1 MHSGSLIVFLITACF
16 SLSFIAEARLIDGS
30 DNNVIN
36 PTSGTP
42 GQPYLRAISSLN
54 FNQNSSPVTSPTD
67 FLGLTPSGPTTIK
80 CTDNVP
86 AGLYPMPRC
95 ITDVICKYNTPDY
108 NVSALLSYRSFRRT
122 SHFATFFGQYISFDI
137 TSSKNTNPTYPI
149 FLPADDPFYNPNSN
163 FTTSP
168 YQINVPFLPANR
180 SEGNNDTATRN
191 PLLSGINHVT
201 PFLDLN
207 NIYGISDQD
216 AINRLRDT
224 STNKG
229 KLKTYIING
238 QEYPPKNPSDGSY
251 IWGTLDRAFS
261 IFTLAIQTIWVRE
274 HNRLCDELYKKHG
287 SSWTDEQYFQE
298 ARRWVTA
305 FYQKA
310 VAEEYFGAVLGRPLP
325 AYQNYDPNLV
335 PGVDTFF
342 STVTFRYGH
351 SELSDFYRIQ
361 DEYGDTLYNLA
372 LNDIKNLTLLE
383 NVGLERVLWSM
394 ILQRQEEVDVFLADA
409 TKKII
414 NNDNII
420 YDLGAIDI
428 IRSRD
433 RGIPLY
439 NVVRQYFGFPKAQ
452 SFADISNKSIIQE
465 NLAKIYPNGIE
476 TVEAWVG
483 VMSEDH
489 LDGSNFGKVMNA
501 SMVTQYTYLRDSDNF
516 WFEKPEMF
524 TSDERLILRNT
535 TLRDIII
542 RNINNNVE
550 FPQNIWSV
558 QPQITLNSRDD
569 SNYPT
574 KIGSWSQYIVSYRID
589 LTHVHFKVQLQTSDG
604 NGWFGMGFGPEDDG
618 MKGAEFIIGIV
629 TNGNVTLGNYHA
641 DVGGYHPPL
650 RDDKQDPTLV
660 PKFSM
665 SDTKA
670 VTVEF
675 KRLLRPPGK
684 KPISNGAMKY
694 ILAYSPNSN
703 AFTYHQNNRLLFRVN
718 FYNSEISNAAS
729 TDFQKFVKFIHGCG
743 MFFTW
748 CILFPISILIV
759 RYWKHHNQ
767 HLKVHRFIQ
776 LVGGISVSAFGA
788 AAMST
793 VARTQ
798 TPHAWTGL
806 MIYALSFAEL
816 GIGLIAMWGQTSVV
830 SVNKG
835 YPRFTKRFH
844 KIFGL
849 ILLLLAW
856 INLYLGIDTYCLSY
870 GYDSSVWKIA
880 YCCWIAILIV
890 TFITFDFWWRVG
902 GAFNRML
909 WIKYEPVAEK
919 TMVHAHYKIEDY
931 VKLPEFTWEEINER
945 VQRGAYLVVCDGL
958 VVDFRNF
965 YCSHPGGSQILLNV
979 IGTDITND
987 FYKTHAGKIVEDFD
1001 FSEALLIP
1009 KDTTS
1014 RNYSSVLA
1022 KHTDHLRGRPTPR
1035 RKLTVAKF
1043 VDNINVRYYSREPL
1057 AQHAHSRFAKQ
1068 KIASMVIGKVN
1079 EKLCEKG
1086 LVIPGDGSAYQNI
1099 ERKSVEIDTKN
1110 IKFHRYKLTSKKMVN
1125 ANVKCPVMSFTFSK
1139 VHQDGKDIYTG
1150 KFLPGHYIEVQSR
1163 VNDQIVIR
1171 SYTPL
1176 EGSLSKS
1183 FIIYVKIYPRGL
1195 FSQHLN
1201 EQLIGYEI
1209 QARGPFDVCNRES
1222 CLASTKAEP
1231 LSPAQKSILFSPTRL
1246 HNPYIRLIGTLPTSK
1261 TSLLN
1266 PDSPD
1271 GCWDELYMIAGGTG
1285 ITPMLQLIKYYL
1297 EQSMKQ
1303 KNDTNKYKRM
1313 HLLFGNSKIED
1324 VIDGELLEDI
1334 ALSSRGQLTVTYCL
1348 SEPPPGWGGLRGRID
1363 KQKIQEW
1370 MNLMKSTFLL
1380 TPNKS
1385 QMNILQSHSIRSI
1398 NMQSQSS
1405 SPTLEPQSPF
1415 MQPYYE
1421 ETLQITPILQ
1431 YQSESMRTLSMESK
1445 SSIIQSEQPNDNQIY
1460 EDYIISTGPI
1470 LKPELLTKKSGSLTI
1485 DPDLANAGEN
1495 YGMLH
1500 GKIIVSGPSG
1510 MLFTVEQALV
1520 EVGFKERNVI
1530 ILH

>member
-16 SLSFIAEARLIDGS
+16 SLSFIVEARLIDGS

-95 ITDVICKYNTPDY
+95 ISDVICKYNTPDY

-216 AINRLRDT
+216 AINRLRDI

-335 PGVDTFF
+335 P
-342 STVTFRYGH
+342 
-351 SELSDFYRIQ
+351 
-361 DEYGDTLYNLA
+361 DEYGDTLYNLP

-409 TKKII
+409 TKKTI
-414 NNDNII
+414 NNYNII

-542 RNINNNVE
+542 RNINNSVE

-604 NGWFGMGFGPEDDG
+604 NGWFGMGFGPDDDG

-629 TNGNVTLGNYHA
+629 TNGNVTMGNYHA

-684 KPISNGAMKY
+684 KPISND

-718 FYNSEISNAAS
+718 FYNSEISSAAS
-729 TDFQKFVKFIHGCG
+729 TDFQQF
-743 MFFTW
+743 
-748 CILFPISILIV
+748 
-759 RYWKHHNQ
+759 HHNQ
-767 HLKVHRFIQ
+767 HLKAHRFIQ

-793 VARTQ
+793 VAQTQ
-798 TPHAWTGL
+798 TPHA
-806 MIYALSFAEL
+806 
-816 GIGLIAMWGQTSVV
+816 
-830 SVNKG
+830 
-835 YPRFTKRFH
+835 
-844 KIFGL
+844 
-849 ILLLLAW
+849 
-856 INLYLGIDTYCLSY
+856 C
-870 GYDSSVWKIA
+870 DSSVWKIA

-945 VQRGAYLVVCDGL
+945 VQRG
-958 VVDFRNF
+958 
-965 YCSHPGGSQILLNV
+965 V
-979 IGTDITND
+979 IGTDITN
-987 FYKTHAGKIVEDFD
+987 GKIVEDFD

-1079 EKLCEKG
+1079 EKLSEKG

-1209 QARGPFDVCNRES
+1209 QARGPFDVCDRKS

-1380 TPNKS
+1380 TPSKS

-1460 EDYIISTGPI
+1460 EDHIISTGPI

-1495 YGMLH
+1495 YGLLQ